1 MAQNRKFQDFVESKY
16 IVSGGVATADI
27 ADDAVTN
34 AKTDGAAV
42 KYLEAVYDFSLDGGL
57 VGSIPMND
65 ASGNPLEIPDK
76 AIVINGHIEV
86 ETAVTSGGSAT
97 VAFGLLGNTDAF
109 KAATAKGTL
118 VEDYVVGASNDLPL
132 KMAAVTPV
140 LATVAVA
147 ALTAGK
153 FRIFIKYIEGN

>member
-1 MAQNRKFQDFVESKY
+1 MAQNRKFQDFVETKY
-16 IVSGGVATADI
+16 L
-27 ADDAVTN
+27 ADDSVTN

-42 KYLEAVYDFSLDGGL
+42 KYLEAVYDFSVDGGA
-57 VGSIPMND
+57 VGSIPMKD
-65 ASGNPLEIPDK
+65 AAGVALDIPAN
-76 AIVINGHIEV
+76 AIVINSHIEV

-97 VAFGLLGNTDAF
+97 VAFGILANTDAF
-109 KAATAKGTL
+109 KGATAKATL

-132 KMAAVTPV
+132 KVAIPTPV
-140 LATVAVA
+140 MATVAVA